1 MSKAINITLYF
12 LGFLIIGLGVILV
25 IKSNFGAG
33 PWDTTTYNLSHLLGI
48 TIGTA
53 SALINGTILAVVIIY
68 NKKLKY
74 FFILV
79 PIFSVAISIDFWDL
93 IVFDNF
99 IVINI
104 FYRTLLF
111 IIGVFVLTFGLALV
125 YVTRYPAMIFEEFT
139 FVLMKLLRIN
149 SFLVTRIII
158 ESLAIT
164 LAIIFGFMASI
175 GFGQVNYGSVLLAI
189 TIGPIIAF
197 QIKWL
202 SKIRSHFES
211 DPNTLN

>member
-1 MSKAINITLYF
+1 MSKLINIILYF
-12 LGFLIIGLGVILV
+12 LGFLIVGLGVILV

-33 PWDTTTYNLSHLLGI
+33 PWDTTTYNLSKLLNI

-53 SALINGTILAVVIIY
+53 SALINGTILAIVILY

-74 FFILV
+74 IFILV
-79 PIFSVAISIDFWDL
+79 PIFSVAVSIDFWDL
-93 IVFDNF
+93 VVFENF
-99 IVINI
+99 VVENLL
-104 FYRTLLF
+104 YRTLLF
-111 IIGVFVLTFGLALV
+111 IFGVGVLTFGLALV
-125 YVTRYPAMIFEEFT
+125 YITRFPAMIFEEFT
-139 FVLMKLLRIN
+139 FVLMKLLRIK

-164 LAIIFGFMASI
+164 LAIIFGLMASI

-202 SKIRSHFES
+202 TKIRTHFEMKNS
-211 DPNTLN
+211 